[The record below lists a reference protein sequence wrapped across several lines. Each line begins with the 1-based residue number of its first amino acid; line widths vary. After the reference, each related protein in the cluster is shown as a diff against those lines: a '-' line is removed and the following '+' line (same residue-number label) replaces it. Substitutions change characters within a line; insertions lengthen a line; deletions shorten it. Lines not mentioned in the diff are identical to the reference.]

1 LINNLVHSYQIFD
14 NQVQVTTE
22 LEKITLGLDQS
33 ITCGLLLNEIISNA
47 FKHAYPNKEKIDNKL
62 IIKASQKNDRV
73 QISVADNGIGFKKGM
88 LPEENNSLGLQLIYT
103 LIEQLDGNIQLSE
116 GIGTK
121 YLITFDKQN

>member
-1 LINNLVHSYQIFD
+1 
-14 NQVQVTTE
+14 
-22 LEKITLGLDQS
+22 
-33 ITCGLLLNEIISNA
+33 
-47 FKHAYPNKEKIDNKL
+47 L